1 MKVLIFGGA
10 GQLGRCLQDRAPAS
24 WQVHAP
30 TSAQVDI
37 TQPAQVAGAVASFV
51 PDVLINASSYN
62 AVDAAE
68 SDIDRAYAVNAHGP
82 EHMARAAR
90 GCGARF
96 FHVSTD
102 YVFDGTRQSPYTE
115 DDTPAPL
122 SVYGQSKRAGE
133 LAVLAA
139 NPDAIVARTAWLFS
153 EYGKNFVKTI
163 LALAAQNKLLTVVN
177 DQVGSPTYAG
187 DLADVLIGL
196 AGRDAI
202 TGGIYHFA
210 GREVVT
216 WFEFAGA
223 ILAGVPHQLQPITT
237 DDYPARARRP
247 QYSALACR
255 KLQALGF
262 KPHALSENLDYV
274 RSRLASVDSQ
284 LAHAVQESIGNHRR

>member
-1 MKVLIFGGA
+1 MRVLIFGGA
-10 GQLGRCLQDRAPAS
+10 GQLGRCLQDRAPVH
-24 WQVHAP
+24 WHIHAP
-30 TSAQVDI
+30 ASAQVDI
-37 TQPAQVAGAVASFV
+37 TQAAQVADVVASFT

-68 SDIDRAYAVNAHGP
+68 SDTDRAYAVNAQGP

-102 YVFDGTRQSPYTE
+102 YVFDGTHQSPYTE

-139 NPDAIVARTAWLFS
+139 NPDAIVVRTAWLFS

-163 LALAAQNKLLTVVN
+163 LALAAQDKLLTVVN

-202 TGGIYHFA
+202 PGGIYHFA
-210 GREVVT
+210 GREVVS
-216 WFEFAGA
+216 WFEFADA
-223 ILAGVPHQLQPITT
+223 ILAGVPHRLQPITT
-237 DDYPARARRP
+237 DDYPVRARRP

-262 KPHALSENLDYV
+262 KPRALSDNLAYV
-274 RSRLASVDSQ
+274 HRRLALLDGK
-284 LAHAVQESIGNHRR
+284 LPHTVQEGIGNHRG

>member
-1 MKVLIFGGA
+1 M
-10 GQLGRCLQDRAPAS
+10 GRCLQDRAPAH
-24 WQVHAP
+24 WHVYAP
-30 TSAQVDI
+30 TSVQVDV
-37 TQPAQVAGAVASFV
+37 TQADQVAGAVVSFA

-102 YVFDGTRQSPYTE
+102 YVFDGTRQSPYPE
-115 DDTPAPL
+115 DDAPAPL
-122 SVYGQSKRAGE
+122 GVYGQSKRAGE

-139 NPDAIVARTAWLFS
+139 NPDAIVVRTAWLFS

-163 LALAAQNKLLTVVN
+163 LALAAQDKLLTVVN

-187 DLADVLIGL
+187 DLADVLVGL
-196 AGRDAI
+196 ADRAI
-202 TGGIYHFA
+202 PGGIYHFA
-210 GREVVT
+210 GREAVS

-223 ILAGVPHQLQPITT
+223 ILAGVPHRLQPITT

-262 KPHALSENLDYV
+262 QPHALADNLAYV
-274 RSRLASVDSQ
+274 RSRLASVDGQ

>member
-10 GQLGRCLQDRAPAS
+10 GQLGRCLQDRAPAH
-24 WQVHAP
+24 WHVYAP
-30 TSAQVDI
+30 MSAQVDI
-37 TQPAQVAGAVASFV
+37 TQSAQVAGAVASFA

-90 GCGARF
+90 GSGARF

-115 DDTPAPL
+115 DDAPAPL
-122 SVYGQSKRAGE
+122 GVYGQSKLAGE
-133 LAVLAA
+133 LAVLGA
-139 NPDAIVARTAWLFS
+139 NPDAIVVRTAWLFS

-163 LALAAQNKLLTVVN
+163 LALAAQDKLLTVVN

-187 DLADVLIGL
+187 DLADVLVGL
-196 AGRDAI
+196 TDRAI
-202 TGGIYHFA
+202 PGGIYHFA
-210 GREVVT
+210 GREVVS

-223 ILAGVPHQLQPITT
+223 ILAGVPHRLQPITT

-262 KPHALSENLDYV
+262 KPHVLADNLAYV

-284 LAHAVQESIGNHRR
+284 LAHAVQESIGNHRG